1 MDDGVMVAAIKNG
14 WATRT
19 FKREVA
25 VVLLL
30 FWAGITTLL
39 TLKMTLWA
47 TDPAMITAIGTAFG
61 PIHSSI
67 TTMVLTFAGFA
78 FGLDAMSKQLG
89 MGQKP

>member
-1 MDDGVMVAAIKNG
+1 MVQAIKSG
-14 WATRT
+14 WSTRT

-30 FWAGITTLL
+30 FWAGITTVL
-39 TLKMTLWA
+39 TLKMTWWA
-47 TDPAMITAIGTAFG
+47 TDPAVVTAIGTSFG

-78 FGLDAMSKQLG
+78 FGLDALSKQLG
-89 MGQKP
+89 MGAVPKA